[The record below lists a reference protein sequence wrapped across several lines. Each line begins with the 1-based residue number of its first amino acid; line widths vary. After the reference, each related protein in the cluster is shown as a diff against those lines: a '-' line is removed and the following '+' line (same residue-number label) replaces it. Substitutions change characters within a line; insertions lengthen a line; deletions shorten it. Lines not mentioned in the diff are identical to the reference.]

1 MRTQVSALE
10 LPAKESERGSISRIV
25 PYHGVHFHTF
35 EMDKTMKIGFS
46 QRVLQYFKKIFPYYG
61 RCPIF
66 PVTVDGEKLFS
77 VRSAVLLSVTG
88 TLLFSLVVFWV
99 LFFCLERFF
108 VIAGLGIV
116 RCCTMWTV
124 SLVHLLPHSDYC
136 LLHEHR
142 EDLLVERR

>member
-88 TLLFSLVVFWV
+88 TLLFSLVVFLGLV
-99 LFFCLERFF
+99 LL
-108 VIAGLGIV
+108 LGAFLCY
-116 RCCTMWTV
+116 RWFG
-124 SLVHLLPHSDYC
+124 D
-136 LLHEHR
+136 R
-142 EDLLVERR
+142 